1 MVRGPQFGEKNG
13 ERARSESHKSR
24 PPFFTHE
31 LTVCPFAPGAGKSTL
46 LRLVMGREEAQ
57 EGVVTLGKHSV
68 VPNYYEQNQA
78 EALDPDL
85 TIMQTVERSVR
96 TERLPCF
103 LSYYEWVSALLL

>member
-1 MVRGPQFGEKNG
+1 
-13 ERARSESHKSR
+13 
-24 PPFFTHE
+24 
-31 LTVCPFAPGAGKSTL
+31 
-46 LRLVMGREEAQ
+46 MGREEAQ

-96 TERLPCF
+96 TERLTCF
-103 LSYYEWVSALLL
+103 LSYYEWVPALLL

>member
-46 LRLVMGREEAQ
+46 LRLVMGREEPQ
-57 EGVVTLGKHSV
+57 EGIVMLGKHSV

-96 TERLPCF
+96 PERRACLMQ
-103 LSYYEWVSALLL
+103 YGWVSALLL

>member
-1 MVRGPQFGEKNG
+1 M
-13 ERARSESHKSR
+13 
-24 PPFFTHE
+24 
-31 LTVCPFAPGAGKSTL
+31 
-46 LRLVMGREEAQ
+46 
-57 EGVVTLGKHSV
+57 TLGKHSV